1 MFKPLALLL
10 TLGLF
15 CHQTLAEQSPIIVDA
30 KERQAVVEKISTL
43 MINNYV
49 SEEVARKTAAHIQKQ
64 LKNGAYDDINQGE
77 AFAAK
82 LTEDV
87 QSINHDKHMRIR
99 VQHPRPAPSGASANT
114 APESPLVDLFRHQ
127 QQNRHRNNGHQKV
140 EVLDGNVGYIDF
152 RMFGGSDAAKQKAAT
167 ALAYLEDTDAMIID
181 LRKNGGGSPDT
192 VRFICSYF
200 FGEKTH
206 LNSLYWRQGDRTE
219 EFWTLDEIPGK
230 RRPEVPLYV
239 LTSDYTFSGAEEFS
253 YNMQTR
259 KRATLVGETTGGG
272 ANPGGRMPV
281 NNHFNINM
289 PTGMAINPVTGT
301 NWEGVGV
308 KPEVAVDES
317 QALDKALELAKVAA
331 EQFRQKKLDKQIN
344 NIAELDKQ
352 LAKAERLVKDKQ
364 ANQAQSLINKAIAKA
379 IDNGL
384 GGENEVNLLGYSF
397 LQQQS
402 NPDMAVL
409 VFSFNTLKFPDS
421 FNAFDSLGEAY
432 LMAGNDKL
440 AKKNYLKSLALNPNN
455 DNAKSMI
462 KGL

>member
-15 CHQTLAEQSPIIVDA
+15 CHDALAEQSAITVDA
-30 KERQAVVEKISTL
+30 KERQAVVEKVSTL

-49 SEEVARKTAAHIQKQ
+49 SEAVARETAAHIQKQ
-64 LKNGAYDDINQGE
+64 LKNGAYDNITQGE

-99 VQHPRPAPSGASANT
+99 VQHPRPAPASSHAKT
-114 APESPLVDLFRHQ
+114 EPESPLVHVFRNQ
-127 QQNRHRNNGHQKV
+127 QHNRQRNNGHQKV

-206 LNSLYWRQGDRTE
+206 LNSLYWRQGNRTE

-230 RRPEVPLYV
+230 RRPDVPLYI

-259 KRATLVGETTGGG
+259 KRAILVGETTGGG
-272 ANPGGRMPV
+272 ANPGGRMPI
-281 NNHFNINM
+281 NKHFNINM
-289 PTGMAINPVTGT
+289 PRGMAINPVTGT

-317 QALDKALELAKVAA
+317 QALDKAYELAKVAA
-331 EQFRQKKLDKQIN
+331 QQFRQKNLDKQIK
-344 NIAELDKQ
+344 NIDELEKQ
-352 LAKAERLVKDKQ
+352 LAKAARLVKDKQ
-364 ANQAQSLINKAIAKA
+364 ADKAQNLINRAMSKAM
-379 IDNGL
+379 DSGL
-384 GGENEVNLLGYSF
+384 GGENEVNMLGYSF
-397 LQQQS
+397 LEQQS
-402 NPDMAVL
+402 NPAMAVL
-409 VFSFNTLKFPDS
+409 VFSFNTLRFPDS
-421 FNAFDSLGEAY
+421 SNAFDSLGEAY

-440 AKKNYLKSLALNPNN
+440 AKKSYLKSLALDPQN
-455 DNAKSMI
+455 DNAKSML